1 MNFVKAFKCV
11 WSKKC
16 SIRSLIIFS
25 SFICLYHPSLRL
37 PIPFFYVLSN
47 LPSSFSVLFF
57 SLPSI
62 FHTFSNY
69 LPKPPLLPLPPN
81 HFFPIISS
89 SLPFPLYFLS
99 FPCHYL
105 HPPLFLSFYPFSS
118 FLSPFS
124 SFLSP
129 FSFISFP
136 FFLHSF
142 PPFPPFFFLFLSPP
156 FPALLLYS
164 FSFSSLPFNLF
175 LSSFPT
181 CPSFI
186 PLLSDIY
193 RVTKTFLDM
202 ISRS

>member
-124 SFLSP
+124 
-129 FSFISFP
+129 FIPFP

-142 PPFPPFFFLFLSPP
+142 PPFSFIPFPLFLP
-156 FPALLLYS
+156 S
-164 FSFSSLPFNLF
+164 FSYFSPLLSRLCYSIPSPFLPFLSTFSF
-175 LSSFPT
+175 LPSPLVLPSFLSFPT
-181 CPSFI
+181 STGSLKHF
-186 PLLSDIY
+186 
-193 RVTKTFLDM
+193 
-202 ISRS
+202 

>member
-142 PPFPPFFFLFLSPP
+142 PLFPSFLSP
-156 FPALLLYS
+156 
-164 FSFSSLPFNLF
+164 FSSLLF
-175 LSSFPT
+175 LISLPSFPGSAT
-181 CPSFI
+181 LFLLLFFPSFQ
-186 PLLSDIY
+186 PFPFFLPHLS
-193 RVTKTFLDM
+193 FLH
-202 ISRS
+202 SSPFRHLQGH